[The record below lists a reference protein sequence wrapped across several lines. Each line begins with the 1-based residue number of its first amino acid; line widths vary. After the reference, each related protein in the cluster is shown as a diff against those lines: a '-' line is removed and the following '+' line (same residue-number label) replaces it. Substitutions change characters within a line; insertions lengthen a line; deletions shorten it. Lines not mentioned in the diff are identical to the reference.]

1 MFLFFRKGFWMFG
14 TINRIN
20 PSTGHNNRRLYS
32 SKGWS
37 PLASEIAQGPQRY
50 RRFVTT
56 RWNPVGVEPKIP
68 LKQNALTRKS
78 CFFLKRGGKKRSLN
92 SHDKDGCNL
101 STSSTYT
108 DVPFFVATRI
118 SGKNVIL
125 WRSRYDFK
133 FLPFRESYDRQKDSL
148 KVELSLIH
156 AACNCLYSAFADRVA
171 LFASCLFYVFND
183 LLLQRTLLVTSLFLF
198 LVFSFKWWFI
208 ILLEQVPPKI
218 GRRLAIKAET
228 WKPCHPL
235 FRMCRCRHPL

>member
-1 MFLFFRKGFWMFG
+1 MFG
-14 TINRIN
+14 TIHHQ
-20 PSTGHNNRRLYS
+20 PSTGHH
-32 SKGWS
+32 
-37 PLASEIAQGPQRY
+37 
-50 RRFVTT
+50 TT
-56 RWNPVGVEPKIP
+56 GDFTAPRMKSGGFWDRTRAAKVPAPCESTVGKSRKIP
-68 LKQNALTRKS
+68 PKKNAMSRKS
-78 CFFLKRGGKKRSLN
+78 CCFFWKRVGKKRSLN

-125 WRSRYDFK
+125 WRSRCDFK